1 MSLRHSVSY
10 ACRSLLR
17 APLFSGSVIATLA
30 IGIGSAAAIF
40 AVVDAVLLR
49 PLPYG
54 HPEQLVGAW
63 FDMPPMSMKHVE
75 QTPGTYLTYS
85 RFAHTIS
92 GIAAYQNGSAS
103 VGDPDGRAEPAR
115 ITAAWTTASLFPL
128 LEVPAL
134 VGRPFTTA
142 EDAPKAARVAVIS
155 EGLWKS
161 RFGGDPGV
169 IGRKLL
175 ISGIATEIVGVMPAR
190 FRFPSANTELWLP
203 LQLDAS
209 DPYPGGFSY
218 DAVARLK
225 PGVSID
231 AAERDFKNVLPR
243 VVDVA
248 PNLAPGVTVAMVLKQ
263 AQPIPRLIP
272 LRDDIVGDAA
282 QTLWIVA
289 ATAVLV
295 LLVTCTNVANLLLV
309 RADGRHRE
317 LSVRAALGAGH
328 VRVLAQFFTEAAVLA
343 TVAAAIGLASAWM
356 AIHLL
361 VATGPA
367 QIPRLSEVHVGGAVA
382 AFTIIVALVAAAACS
397 IIPAVR
403 FLRGGPLSGLRDGGR
418 GGTIGKPRQRA
429 RNVLVA
435 AQMALALVV
444 LATSGLLLR
453 SYQRLHAVQPGFD
466 ADHVATLELSVPRQR
481 YADDSAVVRF
491 YEQLVQRVAELPA
504 VSAAGLTSR
513 VPLGNDGMSSDPLY
527 AEGDA
532 SSKGK
537 IPPLSLYI
545 TIDSGYFSTMRIPIL
560 AGRNF
565 DPLDRQHPDEAIL
578 SQAAAASYFHDAT
591 GRSAINKRFQELP
604 NGRWYRVIGVAG
616 GVRDTSLSA
625 DPVRAVYFP
634 EVAGGDSLN
643 GQIRRTMAIVA
654 RTHGDVA
661 ATTRSIQRLIHEI
674 DPTLPTFGVRSMRAT
689 MDASIAR
696 LTFTMIIL
704 SVAAA
709 VTLVLGV
716 VGLYGV
722 IAYVV
727 TLRRRE
733 LGVRIALGAQP
744 AAVAAMVTRQGMMLC
759 AGGIAAGLVLV
770 ALVSRFLRSLL
781 FEIGPSDPL
790 TLGAATALLVAFALL
805 ASWLPARRAA
815 RVNPI
820 EAMRAD

>member
-1 MSLRHSVSY
+1 MSLRHSVGQT
-10 ACRSLLR
+10 CRSLLR
-17 APLFSGSVIATLA
+17 APLFSASIIITLA
-30 IGIGSAAAIF
+30 IGIGAAAAIF

-63 FDMPPMSMKHVE
+63 YDMPPMSMKHVQ
-75 QTPGTYLTYS
+75 QTPGTYLTYE

-92 GIAAYQNGSAS
+92 GIAAYQDGSAS
-103 VGDPDGRAEPAR
+103 VGDPDGRAEPAQ
-115 ITAAWTTASLFPL
+115 ITAAWVTASLFPV

-134 VGRPFTTA
+134 VGRPFTA
-142 EDAPKAARVAVIS
+142 SEDAPKAARVAVIS

-161 RFGGDPGV
+161 RFGGDPRV

-175 ISGIATEIVGVMPAR
+175 ISGITTEIVGVMPAR

-203 LQLDAS
+203 LQLDPN

-231 AAERDFKNVLPR
+231 AAQRDFTNVLPR

-248 PNLAPGVTVAMVLKQ
+248 PNLAPGVTMAMVLKQ

-272 LRDDIVGDAA
+272 LRDDVVGDAA

-328 VRVLAQFFTEAAVLA
+328 VRVLAYFFAEAAVLA
-343 TVAAAIGLASAWM
+343 IVAAAIGLASAWI

-361 VATGPA
+361 VSAGPA
-367 QIPRLSEVHVGGAVA
+367 IPRLAEVHVGGAVA
-382 AFTIIVALVAAAACS
+382 AFTIVVALVVALACS

-418 GGTIGKPRQRA
+418 GGTIGRPRQRA
-429 RNVLVA
+429 RSVLVA

-453 SYQRLHAVQPGFD
+453 SFQRLHAVHPGFD
-466 ADHVATLELSVPRQR
+466 ADSVATLELSVPQQR

-504 VSAAGLTSR
+504 VSAVGLTSR
-513 VPLGNDGMSSDPLY
+513 VPLGEEGMNSDPVY

-532 SSKGK
+532 TNKSK
-537 IPPLSLYI
+537 IPPLSLYV
-545 TIDSGYFSTMRIPIL
+545 TIDSGYFSTMHIPIV

-565 DPLDRQHPDEAIL
+565 ESLDRQHLDEAIL
-578 SQAAAASYFHDAT
+578 SQTAAALYFHDAT
-591 GRSAINKRFQELP
+591 GRSAINKRFRELP
-604 NGRWYRVIGVAG
+604 NGRWYHVIGVAG

-625 DPVRAVYFP
+625 EPVRAVYFP

-654 RTHGDVA
+654 RTRGDVA
-661 ATTRSIQRLIHEI
+661 TTTRAIQQLIRTI

-744 AAVAAMVTRQGMMLC
+744 ASVAAMVTRQGMMLC

-781 FEIGPSDPL
+781 FEIGPSDPI

>member
-1 MSLRHSVSY
+1 MSLRHSVGY
-10 ACRSLLR
+10 ACRSLFR

-63 FDMPPMSMKHVE
+63 FDMPPMSMKHVQ

-92 GIAAYQNGSAS
+92 GIAAYQDGSAS
-103 VGDPDGRAEPAR
+103 VGDPDGRTGPSR
-115 ITAAWTTASLFPL
+115 ITAAWVTSSFFPVL
-128 LEVPAL
+128 QVPAL
-134 VGRPFTTA
+134 VGRPFTAA
-142 EDAPKAARVAVIS
+142 EDAPKAAGVVVIS
-155 EGLWKS
+155 EGLWRS

-175 ISGIATEIVGVMPAR
+175 VSGTSTEIVGVMPAR

-203 LQLDAS
+203 LRLD
-209 DPYPGGFSY
+209 PNEPGGFSY

-243 VVDVA
+243 VVEVS
-248 PNLAPGVTVAMVLKQ
+248 PNLAPGVTTAMVLKQ

-272 LRDDIVGDAA
+272 LRDDMVGDAA
-282 QTLWIVA
+282 QTLWVVA

-328 VRVLAQFFTEAAVLA
+328 VRVLAHFFTEAAVLA
-343 TVAAAIGLASAWM
+343 TAAAAIGLASSWI

-361 VATGPA
+361 VAAGPA
-367 QIPRLSEVHVGGAVA
+367 QIPRLAEVRVGGAVA
-382 AFTIIVALVAAAACS
+382 GFTIIVALVVALACS

-403 FLRGGPLSGLRDGGR
+403 FVRGGPLSGLRDGGR

-466 ADHVATLELSVPRQR
+466 ADSVATLELSVPRQR
-481 YADDSAVVRF
+481 YADDSAVMRF
-491 YEQLVQRVAELPA
+491 YEQLVHRVAELPA
-504 VSAAGLTSR
+504 VTAAGLTSH
-513 VPLGNDGMSSDPLY
+513 VPLGNDGMNSDPVY

-532 SSKGK
+532 SNKSK
-537 IPPLSLYI
+537 IPPLSLYV
-545 TIDSGYFSTMRIPIL
+545 TIDSGYFSTMHIPII

-565 DPLDRQHPDEAIL
+565 APLDRQHPDEAIL
-578 SQAAAASYFHDAT
+578 SQAAAALYFHDAT

-604 NGRWYRVIGVAG
+604 NGSWHRIIGVAG

-625 DPVRAVYFP
+625 EPVRAVYFP
-634 EVAGGDSLN
+634 EVAAGDSLN
-643 GQIRRTMAIVA
+643 GQIRRTMAVVA
-654 RTHGDVA
+654 RTRGDVA
-661 ATTRSIQRLIHEI
+661 ATTRAIQRLIHDI
-674 DPTLPTFGVRSMRAT
+674 DPTLPTFGVRSMRT
-689 MDASIAR
+689 TLDASIAR

-759 AGGIAAGLVLV
+759 AAGIAAGLVLV
-770 ALVSRFLRSLL
+770 AVASRFLRSLL
-781 FEIGPSDPL
+781 FEIGPSDPV
-790 TLGAATALLVAFALL
+790 TLGAAATLLVAFALL

>member
-10 ACRSLLR
+10 ACRSLIR

-40 AVVDAVLLR
+40 AVVDAVILR

-75 QTPGTYLTYS
+75 QTPGTYLTFA

-92 GIAAYQNGSAS
+92 GIAAYQSGSAS

-115 ITAAWTTASLFPL
+115 ITAAWATASLFPV

-134 VGRPFTTA
+134 LGRPFSVA
-142 EDAPKAARVAVIS
+142 EDAPKAARVVVIS

-175 ISGIATEIVGVMPAR
+175 ISGIATQIVGVMPAR
-190 FRFPSANTELWLP
+190 FRFPTANTELWFP
-203 LQLDAS
+203 LQLDPN

-225 PGVSID
+225 PGVSVD
-231 AAERDFKNVLPR
+231 AAERDFKSVLPR
-243 VVDVA
+243 AVDVA
-248 PNLAPGVTVAMVLKQ
+248 PNLAPGVTTAMVLKQ
-263 AQPIPRLIP
+263 AQPVPRLIP
-272 LRDDIVGDAA
+272 LRDDIVGNAA

-289 ATAVLV
+289 ATAVLL

-328 VRVLAQFFTEAAVLA
+328 VRVLAHFFTEAALLA
-343 TVAAAIGLASAWM
+343 TVAAAIGLASAWI

-361 VATGPA
+361 VSRGPA
-367 QIPRLSEVHVGGAVA
+367 QIPRLAEVHVGGGVA
-382 AFTIIVALVAAAACS
+382 GFTVVVALLVAMACS

-403 FLRGGPLSGLRDGGR
+403 FVRGGPLSGLRDGGR

-429 RNVLVA
+429 RSVLVA

-453 SYQRLHAVQPGFD
+453 SFQRLNAVRPGFD
-466 ADHVATLELSVPRQR
+466 ADGVATLELSIPRQR
-481 YADDSAVVRF
+481 YANDSAVVRF
-491 YEQLVQRVAELPA
+491 CEQLVRRVAELPG
-504 VSAAGLTSR
+504 VTAAGLTSR
-513 VPLGNDGMSSDPLY
+513 VPLGNDGMNSDPLY
-527 AEGDA
+527 AEGDG
-532 SSKGK
+532 STRGR
-537 IPPLSLYI
+537 IPPLSLYV
-545 TIDSGYFSTMRIPIL
+545 TVDSGYFSTMHIPVI

-565 DPLDRQHPDEAIL
+565 DALDRQHPDEAIL
-578 SQAAAASYFHDAT
+578 SQAAAALYFHDAT
-591 GRSAINKRFQELP
+591 GRSVIDKRFQELP
-604 NGRWYRVIGVAG
+604 TGRWHRVIGVVG
-616 GVRDTSLSA
+616 SVRDTSLSA
-625 DPVRAVYFP
+625 EAVRSVYFP
-634 EVAGGDSLN
+634 EATGGDSLN
-643 GQIRRTMAIVA
+643 GQLRRTLAIVA
-654 RTHGDVA
+654 RTRGDVA
-661 ATTRSIQRLIHEI
+661 TTTRAIQRVIHEM
-674 DPTLPTFGVRSMRAT
+674 DPTLPTYAVRSMRAM
-689 MDASIAR
+689 MDDSIAR

-733 LGVRIALGAQP
+733 LGVRIALGAP
-744 AAVAAMVTRQGMMLC
+744 PSAVAAMVTRQGLALC
-759 AGGIAAGLVLV
+759 VGGIAAGLVLV
-770 ALVSRFLRSLL
+770 AILSRFLRSLL
-781 FEIGPSDPL
+781 FEIGPSDPV
-790 TLGAATALLVAFALL
+790 TLGAATAVLVTFAAL
-805 ASWLPARRAA
+805 ASWAPARRAA